1 MDYLRYVFCG
11 RLITA
16 YDSLGLRQRTGSKL
30 KRKKKQQRIS
40 MPEINRAEHIIA
52 VFRALSIA
60 LQLNLILI
68 GSTLQLVFY
77 CYE

>member
-1 MDYLRYVFCG
+1 
-11 RLITA
+11 
-16 YDSLGLRQRTGSKL
+16 
-30 KRKKKQQRIS
+30 

-77 CYE
+77 CYEWILKRSWTENVIIAWDKNTVSI

>member
-30 KRKKKQQRIS
+30 KIKEQQQIS